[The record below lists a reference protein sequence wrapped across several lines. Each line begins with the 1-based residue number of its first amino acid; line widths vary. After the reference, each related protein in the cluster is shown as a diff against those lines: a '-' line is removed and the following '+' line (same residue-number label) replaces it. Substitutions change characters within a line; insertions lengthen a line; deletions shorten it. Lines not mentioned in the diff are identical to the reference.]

1 MARATR
7 RGAGRD
13 GPSGRS
19 FPSFCPWAETSH
31 SKEMRTLW
39 MKAHVCQLWQ
49 RRSASRIFAAH
60 CKQHLRS
67 GLPPPPH
74 PGHPPEK
81 GPPPPPRGTSEVGRD
96 QNDQGQADGVLT
108 SLGASGLMSPDRRTD
123 FRAARA
129 GEASCGPL
137 RGPVV
142 PAPRMGSRGPDEGT
156 DPSCVRRG
164 GGLRPVFPTRPWGRG
179 VRERFWCFQL
189 QGTE

>member
-1 MARATR
+1 
-7 RGAGRD
+7 
-13 GPSGRS
+13 
-19 FPSFCPWAETSH
+19 
-31 SKEMRTLW
+31 MRTLW

-49 RRSASRIFAAH
+49 RRIASRIFAAH
-60 CKQHLRS
+60 CKQHPPEKW
-67 GLPPPPH
+67 PPPS

-81 GPPPPPRGTSEVGRD
+81 GPPAPPCGTSEVGRD
-96 QNDQGQADGVLT
+96 QNDQGQANGVLT
-108 SLGASGLMSPDRRTD
+108 SLGASRGSCHHNRRLD
-123 FRAARA
+123 FRAASA

-142 PAPRMGSRGPDEGT
+142 PAPTMVSRGPDEGT

-164 GGLRPVFPTRPWGRG
+164 GGRRPVFPTRPWGRG

>member
-67 GLPPPPH
+67 GLPPPPD

-108 SLGASGLMSPDRRTD
+108 SLGASGLMSPRQTHG
-123 FRAARA
+123 FQ
-129 GEASCGPL
+129 
-137 RGPVV
+137 
-142 PAPRMGSRGPDEGT
+142 GST
-156 DPSCVRRG
+156 CRRG
-164 GGLRPVFPTRPWGRG
+164 ELRPASRPGCACPQDG
-179 VRERFWCFQL
+179 IT
-189 QGTE
+189 GS